1 MERSVAMPAIDQ
13 RPRTEWS
20 ASATEDIVN
29 SGSISD
35 LLLLHRDVLLRYLL
49 AHGAGDHAEDI
60 VQDIWLKA
68 QRSGTA
74 QEVTRAY
81 LIRMAHN
88 AVIDHAR
95 SSRQRHH
102 RDHRWHVEGVFGG
115 DVDPTPDAERAL
127 MARERLAKV
136 EEALRKLGP
145 RIERIVRRHRVDAVP
160 QKQIAIEEGLSLSSV
175 EKNLATAYRAIAMVG
190 LRLDI
195 GQEYDR

>member
-1 MERSVAMPAIDQ
+1 MN
-13 RPRTEWS
+13 T
-20 ASATEDIVN
+20 
-29 SGSISD
+29 GSISD
-35 LLLLHRDVLLRYLL
+35 LLLLHRDVLLRYLH

-68 QRSGTA
+68 RRSGMA
-74 QEVTRAY
+74 QEVTRGY
-81 LIRMAHN
+81 LMRMAHN
-88 AVIDHAR
+88 AIIDHAR

-102 RDHRWHVEGVFGG
+102 REHRWHVEGVFGS

-127 MARERLAKV
+127 LAREQLANV

-160 QKQIAIEEGLSLSSV
+160 QKQIAIEEGLSLSSI

-190 LRLDI
+190 LRLDT